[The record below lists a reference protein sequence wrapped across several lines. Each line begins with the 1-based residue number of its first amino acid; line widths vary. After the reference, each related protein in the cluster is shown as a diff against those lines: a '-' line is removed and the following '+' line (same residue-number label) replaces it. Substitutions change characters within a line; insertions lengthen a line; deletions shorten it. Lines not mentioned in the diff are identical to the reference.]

1 VDYSLTF
8 ARHFARLVWLLA
20 RSPDSIEE
28 QKAALRALVTI
39 SKSGLVTLAISPEG
53 MVANGMPVPE
63 ALDGVPELDYQFRG
77 HAIRAMAIDMG
88 AFAADI
94 LGTARIF
101 AAVTPQGDEGRALD
115 AQLRALSART
125 VRVTY
130 NRAERVSDAIHRVS
144 EAIPAVRMPTPGPVP
159 VIRTPTPGAMPR
171 YTPPAPVQA
180 VPAAVDG
187 LESASVS
194 VRASAFTTDVHSDV
208 VREFTAVDRPRENA
222 DEFFDKLDTTSSISA
237 TSRLLDQVVAAI
249 EQYGRDSKTVAVAD
263 LFYKIVSREQEK
275 TDPDLR
281 RAYAAAIRRL
291 SKPTVLRGVA
301 SVLPKRK
308 ERASDYL
315 AVLARA
321 GEEGAEALIEQL
333 TAAQSLT
340 ERRVYFSALVTLKA
354 GASTLTHMLGDA
366 RWYVARNA
374 ADLLGELNAVEAEG
388 PLAELLKH
396 DDERVRRAATNA
408 LAKLGT
414 AHANLA
420 LKRAL
425 RDSSPQVRAT
435 AAAGLASSRP
445 AARGTRTAAT
455 LLRALDGESDV
466 EVQIAIL
473 SALGRIGTADA
484 VERLIKA
491 AEPDGRLFKR
501 KPASFRVAAVQALGE
516 ARTPTALAALQVL
529 TTDRDKDVRD
539 AAQKAVADVAPG
551 DRLEPA

>member
-1 VDYSLTF
+1 VEYSLTF
-8 ARHFARLVWLLA
+8 ARHFARLVWLLT
-20 RSPDSIEE
+20 RSPDLIEE
-28 QKAALRALVTI
+28 QKAALRALVTV
-39 SKSGLVTLAISPEG
+39 SKSGPVALVLTPDGLR
-53 MVANGMPVPE
+53 ANGSPVPDP
-63 ALDGVPELDYQFRG
+63 LDGMPELEYVFRG
-77 HAIRAMAIDMG
+77 HAVREMACDLG
-88 AFAADI
+88 AFPADI

-101 AAVTPQGDEGRALD
+101 AAVPPQGDEGRALD
-115 AQLRALSART
+115 AQLRALAART
-125 VRVTY
+125 VRVSY
-130 NRAERVSDAIHRVS
+130 SRATRVSGS
-144 EAIPAVRMPTPGPVP
+144 MPSVRAPTPVSVP
-159 VIRTPTPGAMPR
+159 VHA
-171 YTPPAPVQA
+171 PPAPAQPTPPTSHAPIA
-180 VPAAVDG
+180 VEG

-194 VRASAFTTDVHSDV
+194 VRSSAFTTDVSSDV
-208 VREFTAVDRPRENA
+208 VREFTTVDRPRESA
-222 DEFFDKLDTTSSISA
+222 DEYFEKLDSTSSISA
-237 TSRLLDQVVAAI
+237 TSRLLDHVVAAA
-249 EQYGRDSKTVAVAD
+249 EQFARESKPLAVAD
-263 LFYKIVSREQEK
+263 LFYKIVSREQDK
-275 TDPDLR
+275 SDPDLK
-281 RAYAAAIRRL
+281 RAYSAAIRRL
-291 SKPTVLRGVA
+291 CKPTVLRSVA

-308 ERASDYL
+308 ERASDFL

-354 GASTLTHMLGDA
+354 GTSTLTHMLGDA

-435 AAAGLASSRP
+435 AAAGLAGRST
-445 AARGTRTAAT
+445 ARGTRTAAT
-455 LLRALDGESDV
+455 LLRALDGEADV

-473 SALGRIGTADA
+473 SALGRVGTADA

-529 TTDRDKDVRD
+529 ASDRDKDVRD
-539 AAQKAVADVAPG
+539 AAQKAVSDVAPG

>member
-8 ARHFARLVWLLA
+8 ARHFARLVWLLT
-20 RSPDSIEE
+20 RSSDSVDE
-28 QKAALRALVTI
+28 QKASLRALVTVC
-39 SKSGLVTLAISPEG
+39 KSGPVTLTIAPDG
-53 MVANGMPVPE
+53 MMANGDSVPH

-77 HAIRAMAIDMG
+77 HSVREMVVDMA
-88 AFAADI
+88 ATPADV
-94 LGTARIF
+94 LGTARVF
-101 AAVTPQGDEGRALD
+101 ASVTPQGDEGRALD
-115 AQLRALSART
+115 AQLRTLAART

-130 NRAERVSDAIHRVS
+130 NRTERASGAIHRVS
-144 EAIPAVRMPTPGPVP
+144 DAIPAVRMPTPMGVP
-159 VIRTPTPGAMPR
+159 V
-171 YTPPAPVQA
+171 YTPPAPVPVA
-180 VPAAVDG
+180 SEAVDG

-194 VRASAFTTDVHSDV
+194 VRSSAFTTDVQSDV

-222 DEFFDKLDTTSSISA
+222 DEFFDKLDATSSISA

-249 EQYGRDSKTVAVAD
+249 EQFGRESKTVAVAD
-263 LFYKIVSREQEK
+263 LFFKIVSREQEK
-275 TDPDLR
+275 EDPDLR

-308 ERASDYL
+308 ERAGDYL
-315 AVLARA
+315 AVLSRA
-321 GEEGAEALIEQL
+321 GEDGAEALIEQL

-354 GASTLTHMLGDA
+354 GTSTLTHMLGDA

-374 ADLLGELNAVEAEG
+374 ADLLGELNCVEAEG

-425 RDSSPQVRAT
+425 RDTSPQVRAT
-435 AAAGLASSRP
+435 AAAGLAGARP
-445 AARGTRTAAT
+445 TTRGTRTAAT

-473 SALGRIGTADA
+473 SALGRVGTADA

-529 TTDRDKDVRD
+529 TSDRDKDVRE
-539 AAQKAVADVAPG
+539 AAQKAVAEVAPG

>member
-1 VDYSLTF
+1 VDHSLTF

-20 RSPDSIEE
+20 RSPEAVEE
-28 QKAALRALVTI
+28 QKATLRALVTV
-39 SKSGLVTLAISPEG
+39 SKAGPVVLALGPEG
-53 MVANGMPVPE
+53 LQANGEAVPH
-63 ALDGVPELDYQFRG
+63 ALDGVPELDYLFRG
-77 HAIRAMAIDMG
+77 HAVRDMACDVG
-88 AFAADI
+88 AFPGDI

-101 AAVTPQGDEGRALD
+101 AAVPPQGDEGRALD
-115 AQLRALSART
+115 VQLRALAART
-125 VRVTY
+125 VRVSY
-130 NRAERVSDAIHRVS
+130 NRVARQSGS
-144 EAIPAVRMPTPGPVP
+144 MPAL
-159 VIRTPTPGAMPR
+159 RTPTPPPLPAYRTPTPAAVPV
-171 YTPPAPVQA
+171 YAPPAP
-180 VPAAVDG
+180 PAPENGEPADVDG

-194 VRASAFTTDVHSDV
+194 IRSSAYTTDVSADV
-208 VREFTAVDRPRENA
+208 VREFTTVERPRESA
-222 DEFFDKLDTTSSISA
+222 DEFFDKLDSTNSVSA
-237 TSRLLDQVVAAI
+237 TSRLLDGVVAAI
-249 EQYGRDSKTVAVAD
+249 EQHAREPKALAVAD
-263 LFYKIVSREQEK
+263 LFYKVVKREQEK

-281 RAYAAAIRRL
+281 LAYAAAVRRL
-291 SKPTVLRGVA
+291 SKPTVLRAVA

-308 ERASDYL
+308 ERAGDYL

-333 TAAQSLT
+333 TAAQSLVD
-340 ERRVYFSALVTLKA
+340 RRVYFSALVTLKA
-354 GASTLTHMLGDA
+354 GGSTLTHMLGDA

-374 ADLLGELNAVEAEG
+374 ADLLGELKAVEAEG

-414 AHANLA
+414 AHSHLA

-425 RDSSPQVRAT
+425 RDTSPQVRAT
-435 AAAGLASSRP
+435 AAAGLAGRSTSR
-445 AARGTRTAAT
+445 GGRTAAT

-473 SALGRIGTADA
+473 TALGRVGTSDA

-501 KPASFRVAAVQALGE
+501 KPASYRVAAVQALGE

-529 TTDRDKDVRD
+529 SADRDKDVRD
-539 AAQKAVADVAPG
+539 AAQKAVTEVAPG

>member
-1 VDYSLTF
+1 VDHSLTF
-8 ARHFARLVWLLA
+8 ARHFARLVWLLT
-20 RSPDSIEE
+20 RSPDNVDE
-28 QKAALRALVTI
+28 QKAALRALVTV
-39 SKSGLVTLAISPEG
+39 SKSGPVVLTLAPDG
-53 MVANGMPVPE
+53 LQANGSAVPH
-63 ALDGVPELDYQFRG
+63 ALDGVPELDYLFRG
-77 HAIRAMAIDMG
+77 HAVREMACDLG
-88 AFAADI
+88 ASAADI
-94 LGTARIF
+94 LGTVRVF

-115 AQLRALSART
+115 AQLRALAART
-125 VRVTY
+125 VRVSY
-130 NRAERVSDAIHRVS
+130 NRVARVSGSISAVN
-144 EAIPAVRMPTPGPVP
+144 IPALRIPTPSAVP
-159 VIRTPTPGAMPR
+159 VYA
-171 YTPPAPVQA
+171 PPAPA
-180 VPAAVDG
+180 KPTPPTSHAPIEVDG

-194 VRASAFTTDVHSDV
+194 VRASAFTTDVSSDV
-208 VREFTAVDRPRENA
+208 VREFTAVDQPRGSA
-222 DEFFDKLDTTSSISA
+222 DEFFEKLDSTNSISA
-237 TSRLLDQVVAAI
+237 TSRLLDHVVAAA
-249 EQYGRDSKTVAVAD
+249 EQYARESRSVAVAEI
-263 LFYKIVSREQEK
+263 FHKIVVREQEK
-275 TDPDLR
+275 DDPDLR
-281 RAYAAAIRRL
+281 RAYAAAVRRL
-291 SKPTVLRGVA
+291 SKPTVLRAVA

-308 ERASDYL
+308 ERAGDFL

-321 GEEGAEALIEQL
+321 GDEGAEALIEQL
-333 TAAQSLT
+333 TAAQSLN

-354 GASTLTHMLGDA
+354 GAPTLTHMLGDA

-425 RDSSPQVRAT
+425 RDSSPQVRST
-435 AAAGLASSRP
+435 AAAGLAGRST
-445 AARGTRTAAT
+445 ARGARTAAT

-466 EVQIAIL
+466 EVQISIL
-473 SALGRIGTADA
+473 TALGRVGTADA

-529 TTDRDKDVRD
+529 TTDRDKDVRE
-539 AAQKAVADVAPG
+539 AAQKAVTEVAPG

>member
-20 RSPDSIEE
+20 RSPEALDE
-28 QKAALRALVTI
+28 QKAALRALATV
-39 SKSGLVTLAISPEG
+39 SKDGPVVLALGPEG
-53 MVANGMPVPE
+53 LQANREAVPH
-63 ALDGVPELDYQFRG
+63 ALDGVPELDYLFRG
-77 HAIRAMAIDMG
+77 HAVRDMACDVG
-88 AFAADI
+88 AAPADI

-101 AAVTPQGDEGRALD
+101 ASVAPQGDEGRALD
-115 AQLRALSART
+115 AQLRALAART
-125 VRVTY
+125 VRVSY
-130 NRAERVSDAIHRVS
+130 NRVARQSGAM
-144 EAIPAVRMPTPGPVP
+144 PALRIPTPPP
-159 VIRTPTPGAMPR
+159 LPAYRTPTPAAVPV
-171 YTPPAPVQA
+171 YAPPAP
-180 VPAAVDG
+180 PGPEDGAAADVDG

-194 VRASAFTTDVHSDV
+194 MRSSAYTTDVSADV
-208 VREFTAVDRPRENA
+208 VREFTTVDRPRESA
-222 DEFFDKLDTTSSISA
+222 DEFFDKLDSTNSVSA
-237 TSRLLDQVVAAI
+237 TSRLLDGVVAAI
-249 EQYGRDSKTVAVAD
+249 EHHAREPKALAVAD
-263 LFYKIVSREQEK
+263 LFYKVVKREQEK

-281 RAYAAAIRRL
+281 LAYAAAVRRL
-291 SKPTVLRGVA
+291 SKPTVLRAVA

-333 TAAQSLT
+333 TAAQSLVD
-340 ERRVYFSALVTLKA
+340 RRVYFSALVTLKA

-374 ADLLGELNAVEAEG
+374 ADLLGELKAVEAEG

-414 AHANLA
+414 AHSHLA

-425 RDSSPQVRAT
+425 RDTSPQVRAT
-435 AAAGLASSRP
+435 AAAGLAGRSTSR
-445 AARGTRTAAT
+445 GGRTAAT

-473 SALGRIGTADA
+473 TALGRVGTADA

-501 KPASFRVAAVQALGE
+501 KPASYRVAAVQALGE

-529 TTDRDKDVRD
+529 SADRDKDVRD
-539 AAQKAVADVAPG
+539 AAQKAVTEVAPG

>member
-1 VDYSLTF
+1 VDHSLTF

-20 RSPDSIEE
+20 RSPEAIED
-28 QKAALRALVTI
+28 QKATLRALVTV
-39 SKSGLVTLAISPEG
+39 SKSGPVVLTLGADG
-53 MVANGMPVPE
+53 VLANGSLVPH
-63 ALDGVPELDYQFRG
+63 ALDGVPELEYMLAG
-77 HAIRAMAIDMG
+77 HAIRDVACDLGVAP
-88 AFAADI
+88 ADV
-94 LGTARIF
+94 LGTARVF
-101 AAVTPQGDEGRALD
+101 AAVPPQGDEGRALD
-115 AQLRALSART
+115 AQLRALAART
-125 VRVTY
+125 VRVSY
-130 NRAERVSDAIHRVS
+130 NRAMRVSG
-144 EAIPAVRMPTPGPVP
+144 AVPQVRLPTPAAMPAYVP
-159 VIRTPTPGAMPR
+159 PAPTPIPPSRSAP
-171 YTPPAPVQA
+171 PPAPVGE
-180 VPAAVDG
+180 PASVDG

-194 VRASAFTTDVHSDV
+194 VRSSAFATDVSHDV
-208 VREFTAVDRPRENA
+208 VREFTAVERPREGS
-222 DEFFDKLDTTSSISA
+222 DEWFEKLDATNSVSA
-237 TSRLLDQVVAAI
+237 TSRLLDHVVAAI
-249 EQYGRDSKTVAVAD
+249 EQYARDAKAVAAAE
-263 LFYKIVSREQEK
+263 LFHKVVVREQEK
-275 TDPDLR
+275 TDPDLK
-281 RAYAAAIRRL
+281 RAYAAAVRRL
-291 SKPTVLRGVA
+291 QKPTVLRAVA
-301 SVLPKRK
+301 GVLPRRK
-308 ERASDYL
+308 ERASDFL
-315 AVLARA
+315 VVLSRC

-396 DDERVRRAATNA
+396 DDERVRRAATHA

-425 RDSSPQVRAT
+425 RDTSPQVRST
-435 AAAGLASSRP
+435 AAAGLAGRST
-445 AARGTRTAAT
+445 ARGARTAAT

-473 SALGRIGTADA
+473 TALGRVGTADA

-501 KPASFRVAAVQALGE
+501 KPSSFRVAAVQALGE

-529 TTDRDKDVRD
+529 TNDRDKDVRE
-539 AAQKAVADVAPG
+539 AAQKAMTEVAPG

>member
-1 VDYSLTF
+1 MDHSLTF
-8 ARHFARLVWLLA
+8 ARHFARLVWLLT
-20 RSPDSIEE
+20 RSPEAVED
-28 QKAALRALVTI
+28 QKAALRALVTV
-39 SKSGLVTLAISPEG
+39 SKSGPVVLALG
-53 MVANGMPVPE
+53 ADGVLANGSLVPH
-63 ALDGVPELDYQFRG
+63 ALDGVPELEYMFAG
-77 HAIRAMAIDMG
+77 HAIREVACDLGVAPADM
-88 AFAADI
+88 

-101 AAVTPQGDEGRALD
+101 AAVPPQGDEGRALD
-115 AQLRALSART
+115 AQLRALAART
-125 VRVTY
+125 VRVSYT
-130 NRAERVSDAIHRVS
+130 RAMRVSGAV
-144 EAIPAVRMPTPGPVP
+144 AQVRMPTPVALPAYV
-159 VIRTPTPGAMPR
+159 
-171 YTPPAPVQA
+171 PPAPT
-180 VPAAVDG
+180 PIPPSRPMERPPEPPSVDG

-194 VRASAFTTDVHSDV
+194 LRSSAFATDVSHDV
-208 VREFTAVDRPRENA
+208 VREFTAVERPREGS
-222 DEFFDKLDTTSSISA
+222 DEWFEKLDATNSISA
-237 TSRLLDQVVAAI
+237 TSRLLDHVVAAI
-249 EQYGRDSKTVAVAD
+249 EQYARDSKAVAAAE
-263 LFYKIVSREQEK
+263 LFYKVVAREQDK
-275 TDPDLR
+275 TDPDLK
-281 RAYAAAIRRL
+281 RAYAAAVRRL
-291 SKPTVLRGVA
+291 QKPTVLRSVA
-301 SVLPKRK
+301 GVLPRRK
-308 ERASDYL
+308 ERATDFL
-315 AVLARA
+315 AVLSRC

-425 RDSSPQVRAT
+425 RDTSPQVRST
-435 AAAGLASSRP
+435 AAAGLAGRST
-445 AARGTRTAAT
+445 ARGARTAAT
-455 LLRALDGESDV
+455 LLRALDGEADV

-473 SALGRIGTADA
+473 TALGRVGTADA

-501 KPASFRVAAVQALGE
+501 KPSSFRVAAVQALGE

-529 TTDRDKDVRD
+529 TSDRDKDVRE
-539 AAQKAVADVAPG
+539 AAQKAVTEVAPG